1 MLTKITPPTLK
12 KNVLI
17 RKQLFKRL
25 ENADHESAIWLTGPA
40 GSGKTSLVAS
50 YLNEK
55 RIPAIWYQIDS
66 GDNDI
71 SNFFYYL
78 NQVVAP
84 QLKPKHPPLPLLTPE
99 YLMSIE
105 KFTFQYFEKLYQR
118 LQPPR
123 WIILDNFQEIPNDS
137 PLAQLL
143 SGIISK
149 IPLGFKLVVIS
160 RHDSPQSMARLIA
173 NQVLKTIGGQELVLS
188 LDECRQLKQTLDC
201 DWSEKA
207 VAEVHRLTNG
217 WMAGLILLSLHAS
230 FDPESQNRLGGVQS
244 TSVFDYFA
252 VEVFEKCD
260 TQTQQFLAQTAVL
273 PHMTAEAAQ
282 QLTQMDAEAIIA
294 HLQQH
299 NFFLEQ
305 RHLEPPSYQYHPL
318 FRDFLMQMAS
328 RLFSTDALKKTINLG
343 ARIMAEMGDA
353 NEAVALYRKAR
364 NRQSMAEFI
373 FSQAPSLVGQGR
385 TNTLNRWIDSFPTD
399 RLHEYPWLLFWKGV
413 CQMHIQPATGKEL
426 FIQAY
431 EVFVSRDDLL
441 GQVFSWSALIQVF
454 LIMRDTLTD
463 LDRWVLE
470 GQRLETMIPEDSES
484 NISGRF
490 SASYLLA
497 LSLRNLGHPD
507 FFRIQKHCEYLI
519 QNCTDKQV
527 LELLGSYL
535 GMSYI
540 WMGQTNRMEVLLKH
554 SKPMLMH
561 PNAPPVVRYNF
572 LVVSSIYSVMVG
584 DWANASQTIEQTL
597 DLAEETGIHVYDFSV
612 LAYGAYIGLLIGDSR
627 LVEQYVNRL
636 ECLLS
641 PRSVWD
647 SGQYHYILAAAALLT
662 KDFTKS
668 QFHLNEARKI
678 ADYSGTT
685 YSIGNSLILAATFS
699 IEQNDY
705 PSAMEILD
713 RISHINVS
721 QHTGTI
727 FFLKELVL
735 ADCAMAQNRK
745 AEMKAHLKAALSD
758 AAENGI
764 MVPLGISRE
773 RLVLLISEAIRADIE
788 TDMATEMIHRFRL
801 TPSPA
806 DHIGEAWPWPIK
818 IYTLGRFEL
827 YLGNERFAISGKT
840 PKKPMELLKLLVCK
854 NGRNINRDVVMDQL
868 WPEADG
874 DRAVQNMNT
883 TLHRL
888 RKMLGQDNSII
899 LEYGQLSLNPELCWV
914 DSWHFKALIE
924 KAKTDQHPEEKMDWL
939 FQAISLYS
947 GLFSGSHD
955 DVELGTWYA
964 QRLKN
969 VWVDAI
975 LDLGR
980 YYVKCDRIDQSKDLF
995 QHALTIDDTV
1005 EPFYQELIVL
1015 LQNQGHL
1022 AEAQLV
1028 FNRCQSVMS
1037 NMGLT
1042 LSDATTALFSK
1053 LQAERS
1059 RSKTKSK

>member
-1 MLTKITPPTLK
+1 MLTKITPPTLR

-17 RKQLFKRL
+17 RKQLFKNL
-25 ENADHESAIWLTGPA
+25 DNADHESAIWIAGPA
-40 GSGKTSLVAS
+40 GSGKTSLVAN

-84 QLKPKHPPLPLLTPE
+84 KLKSKHPPLPLLTPE

-123 WIILDNFQEIPNDS
+123 WMVLDNFQEIPNDS
-137 PLAQLL
+137 LLAQLL
-143 SGIISK
+143 TGIISK

-160 RHDSPQSMARLIA
+160 RQAPPQSMARLIV

-230 FDPESQNRLGGVQS
+230 FDPESQNRLAGIQS

-260 TQTQQFLAQTAVL
+260 TQTQQFLVQTAVL
-273 PHMTAEAAQ
+273 PHMTAEAAK

-305 RHLEPPSYQYHPL
+305 RQLEPPSYQYHPL
-318 FRDFLMQMAS
+318 FRDFLIQIAS
-328 RLFSTDALKKTINLG
+328 RLFSTDALKKTINHG

-353 NEAVALYRKAR
+353 NEAVALYRKAE
-364 NRQSMAEFI
+364 NLQPMAEFI
-373 FSQAPSLVGQGR
+373 ISQAPSLVGQGR
-385 TNTLNRWIDSFPTD
+385 TNTLNRWIDSFPSD

-413 CQMHIQPATGKEL
+413 CQMHVQPATGKEL

-431 EVFVSRDDLL
+431 EVFVSIDDLL

-470 GQRLETMIPEDSES
+470 GQRLETMIPEDSEPD
-484 NISGRF
+484 ISGRF
-490 SASYLLA
+490 FASFLLA

-507 FFRIQKHCEYLI
+507 FFRIQKRCEHLL
-519 QNCTDKQV
+519 QCCTDKQV
-527 LELLGSYL
+527 LDALGSYL
-535 GMSYI
+535 GMSYV
-540 WMGQTNRMEVLLKH
+540 WMGQTNRMGVLLKH

-561 PNAPPVVRYNF
+561 SNAPPVVQYNF
-572 LVVSSIYSVMVG
+572 LVVSSIYYVMVG

-597 DLAEETGIHVYDFSV
+597 ELAEETGIHVYDFSI

-668 QFHLNEARKI
+668 QFHLDESLRI
-678 ADYSGTT
+678 AEYSGTT
-685 YSIGNSLILAATFS
+685 FPIGTSLILAATFS

-705 PSAMEILD
+705 SSAMEILD

-727 FFLKELVL
+727 FFLKKLVL

-745 AEMKAHLKAALSD
+745 AEMNSHLIAALSD
-758 AAENGI
+758 AAKNGI

-773 RLVLLISEAIRADIE
+773 RLALLLSEAIRADIE
-788 TDMATEMIHRFRL
+788 TDMATEMIHRFKL
-801 TPSPA
+801 TPSPVNLS
-806 DHIGEAWPWPIK
+806 GEKWPWPIK
-818 IYTLGRFEL
+818 LRTLGRFEIF
-827 YLGNERFAISGKT
+827 LGNERLSITGKT
-840 PKKPMELLKLLVCK
+840 PKKPLELLKLLICK
-854 NGRNINRDVVMDQL
+854 NGRSIKRDTVMDQL

-888 RKMLGQDNSII
+888 RKLLVQDNSII
-899 LEYGQLSLNPELCWV
+899 LAHGHLSLNPEICWV
-914 DSWHFKALIE
+914 DAWHFEALIE
-924 KAKTDQHPEEKMDWL
+924 KAKANPHPEERLDRL
-939 FQAISLYS
+939 SQAIRLYL
-947 GLFSGSHD
+947 GPFSGNHD
-955 DVELGTWYA
+955 NVELGTWYA

-969 VWVDAI
+969 VWEDAI

-995 QHALTIDDTV
+995 QHALTIDDSV
-1005 EPFYQELIVL
+1005 EPFYQELIAL
-1015 LQNQGHL
+1015 LHDQGHL
-1022 AEAQLV
+1022 AEAQLI
-1028 FNRCQSVMS
+1028 FNRCQTVLS
-1037 NMGLT
+1037 NLGLT
-1042 LSDATTALFSK
+1042 LSDTTTALFSK
-1053 LQAERS
+1053 LQAEQS
-1059 RSKTKSK
+1059 KSKFR